1 MATLTSHT
9 EDKFTSMEEVPR
21 PLMAIDVIRGVY
33 CSLPDTKETP
43 LEIQVWGHFGIL
55 KVAWGWT
62 QFLHF
67 GFLAF

>member
-1 MATLTSHT
+1 
-9 EDKFTSMEEVPR
+9 MEEVPR

-55 KVAWGWT
+55 KVAGGWT